1 MISARS
7 LVLFA
12 LIAVAYLAA
21 LIWVDATNEVFIHL
35 PRLQAALP
43 VLLGLTVAAMLVR
56 YARWYW
62 LLARTGYRTS
72 ALTGGLAYV
81 AGFAFTVTPGKV
93 GELARIRYLA
103 SQGIPPGTVLAAF
116 VFGRACDLIAVSMLA
131 LLAVSRGDV
140 LIQALGFVAFV
151 LAALVVTALHP
162 HRLARLAAWLRLRG
176 WLAVMRHVLVLR
188 DGLTGCRAWLNP
200 LDISVALLLGLLAWG
215 LTAASFMWLLD
226 YLDAAVPNLSGLAI
240 YPLAMLA
247 GAASF
252 MPGGLGSTEV
262 TTIALLSM
270 HGVSLGV
277 ATLAAVGIRLT
288 SMWFAVLCGF
298 VAVTILELREVMGAR
313 LPGNRA

>member
-1 MISARS
+1 MSSVRS
-7 LVLFA
+7 LVLFG
-12 LIAVAYLAA
+12 LIAAAYLAG
-21 LIWVDATNEVFIHL
+21 LIWVDTRNAVFIHL

-43 VLLGLTVAAMLVR
+43 ILLILSVAAVLVR
-56 YARWYW
+56 YARWRW
-62 LLARTGYRTS
+62 LLARAGYRTRV
-72 ALTGGLAYV
+72 LPGGLAYV

-103 SQGIPPGTVLAAF
+103 PQGVPPATVLAAF
-116 VFGRACDLIAVSMLA
+116 VFERACDLIAVSVLA

-188 DGLTGCRAWLNP
+188 DGLTGCRAWLSP

-215 LTAASFMWLLD
+215 LTAASFMWLLNH
-226 YLDAAVPNLSGLAI
+226 LGETVPTLSALAI

-252 MPGGLGSTEV
+252 IPGGLGSTEV
-262 TTIALLSM
+262 TIIALLSM
-270 HGVSLGV
+270 YGVSLGV

-298 VAVTILELREVMGAR
+298 VAVTILELRNLSCAR
-313 LPGNRA
+313 LPRSGV